1 MSTLFSL
8 SMSFNRL
15 QREKKVNSVI
25 NSMVDSFTQS
35 RSLVESALQQVH
47 SKFISTELTNL
58 NDSLSFD
65 STISFSIE
73 AFEDAMAERGDVL
86 AALRDKSYAEYDI
99 QDSMNAF
106 QLLLQHSISEKKN
119 YYLLLSNQLEQAQAM
134 LSGEFF
140 TSQTI
145 LTQLE
150 DRAEEAAI
158 WVTTLQE
165 LVDKEKNDPT
175 SNWQKL
181 RTNINLIDQ
190 KKNEKVYHMFMAR
203 EENIKQIEIKQA
215 SFESISRTLLTFL
228 ALIENQK
235 ELIGILEAGLATYKQ
250 ENDNDA
256 DNVEDDGVFE
266 KEQQYVNAA
275 VETIEK
281 ETQLSVFL
289 ESMVE
294 RELVNRD
301 EMKKDLKYL
310 QKTLNTRGRNNR
322 NEVFKIQQHNINQ
335 GRNR

>member
-1 MSTLFSL
+1 
-8 SMSFNRL
+8 
-15 QREKKVNSVI
+15 
-25 NSMVDSFTQS
+25 
-35 RSLVESALQQVH
+35 
-47 SKFISTELTNL
+47 
-58 NDSLSFD
+58 
-65 STISFSIE
+65 
-73 AFEDAMAERGDVL
+73 
-86 AALRDKSYAEYDI
+86 
-99 QDSMNAF
+99 
-106 QLLLQHSISEKKN
+106 
-119 YYLLLSNQLEQAQAM
+119 
-134 LSGEFF
+134 
-140 TSQTI
+140 
-145 LTQLE
+145 
-150 DRAEEAAI
+150 
-158 WVTTLQE
+158 
-165 LVDKEKNDPT
+165 
-175 SNWQKL
+175 
-181 RTNINLIDQ
+181 
-190 KKNEKVYHMFMAR
+190 MFMAR

>member
-145 LTQLE
+145 LTQHE

-203 EENIKQIEIKQA
+203 EENIKQSEIKQA